1 MLHMAWTSNEVKRV
15 VGSMLA
21 AEALSLQEAASHAI
35 HLRTILTEIMS
46 KKEQEIAITSYMD
59 INNLYQAVGWRTR

>member
-1 MLHMAWTSNEVKRV
+1 
-15 VGSMLA
+15 MLA

-35 HLRTILTEIMS
+35 HLRTILTKIMS

-59 INNLYQAVGWRTR
+59 INNLYQAV